1 MNYCIFWIVAVL
13 KYKSVAFVGRYANLL
28 PGPILAMCVCL
39 CSCMS
44 LILFS
49 YKGGRMQALSYASKS
64 DQAGFSEWMS
74 FLLISNALS
83 IHRKLN
89 DFFFQN
95 LGQ

>member
-1 MNYCIFWIVAVL
+1 M
-13 KYKSVAFVGRYANLL
+13 GRYANLL